1 MGAGIVPS
9 RLPDW
14 PDHLSGAIEA
24 ARGRPFSWGVHDCA
38 LFAADCALAIT
49 GHDPLA
55 AVRGSYGTAQGAARV
70 LRRLGC
76 ADLAALAA
84 LVGGPEIP
92 IVGARRGDW
101 VLAPHDDEQAL
112 GVYPSSDW
120 GERVFCKTCGSSLFW
135 RLREGGD
142 GHVAVAFQ
150 SFDDQSS
157 FDFVAEIFIDEK
169 PALYAFAGERPRLTG
184 DEFLARVAAKQGGTA

>member
-1 MGAGIVPS
+1 MASGHQP
-9 RLPDW
+9 
-14 PDHLSGAIEA
+14 LSG
-24 ARGRPFSWGVHDCA
+24 GCLCG
-38 LFAADCALAIT
+38 
-49 GHDPLA
+49 
-55 AVRGSYGTAQGAARV
+55 AVRFTAKPEKQEMDVCHCGMCRKWS
-70 LRRLGC
+70 
-76 ADLAALAA
+76 
-84 LVGGPEIP
+84 GGVFMAVPCTD
-92 IVGARRGDW
+92 VSVA
-101 VLAPHDDEQAL
+101 DEQAL

-135 RLREGGD
+135 RLREGGN

-150 SFDDQSS
+150 SFDDPSP

>member
-1 MGAGIVPS
+1 VPS

-92 IVGARRGDW
+92 VVGARRGDW

-112 GVYPSSDW
+112 GVCLGLNAAFVTTQGLTFRPTIRCAAAW
-120 GERVFCKTCGSSLFW
+120 RIGE
-135 RLREGGD
+135 
-142 GHVAVAFQ
+142 
-150 SFDDQSS
+150 
-157 FDFVAEIFIDEK
+157 
-169 PALYAFAGERPRLTG
+169 
-184 DEFLARVAAKQGGTA
+184 